1 MLAVMSIV
9 HAPGANPEVSVVI
22 PVKNEAQ
29 GVDRLMETLLPLLAG
44 VARSFELVVVDDGS
58 SDGTLA
64 SLLSWQQRCEMLRV
78 VELSR
83 NFGKEAAVAA
93 GLNHSAGACAIVMDA
108 DLQDPPQLIPE
119 MLAKWREGY
128 EMVVAVRALRAQDTL
143 AKRVSAGWFYR
154 IINAIADI
162 DIPPNA
168 GDFRLLDAAAVRA
181 FLALP
186 ERARFN
192 KGLFAWIG
200 FRTCQIH
207 HERPARLA
215 GTSKWKVGRLFAFA
229 LDGIT
234 SFSSFPLRLFS
245 FLGFGVAA
253 LALLYG
259 AYIVFRTII
268 RGIDVPGYASL
279 FVAVMFL
286 NGITLIGIGVLGE
299 YVGRIFLESKRR
311 PIFIVRRLHEPPSR

>member
-1 MLAVMSIV
+1 MLPAMSIV
-9 HAPGANPEVSVVI
+9 PTTEPEVSLVI
-22 PVKNEAQ
+22 PVKNESAAL
-29 GVDRLMETLLPLLAG
+29 DRLFDAVLPILA
-44 VARSFELVVVDDGS
+44 AATASHEIIVVDDGS
-58 SDGTLA
+58 GDDTL
-64 SLLSWQQRCEMLRV
+64 SRLLDWQRRCATLRV

-93 GLNHSAGACAIVMDA
+93 GLGHCRGRCAIVMDA
-108 DLQDPPQLIPE
+108 DLQDPPELIPR

-128 EMVVAVRALRAQDTL
+128 EMVVAVRSLRAED
-143 AKRVSAGWFYR
+143 AWSKRVSASWFYR
-154 IINAIADI
+154 IINAISDI
-162 DIPPNA
+162 EIPAHA
-168 GDFRLLDAAAVRA
+168 GDFRLLDAAAIRA

-192 KGLFAWIG
+192 KGMFAWIG
-200 FRTCQIH
+200 FRTCQIA
-207 HERPARLA
+207 HERPARRA
-215 GTSKWKVGRLFAFA
+215 GESKWGLGRLLVFA

-234 SFSSFPLRLFS
+234 SFSSFPLRIWS
-245 FLGFGVAA
+245 YLGFSVAGVS
-253 LALLYG
+253 LAYG
-259 AYIVFRTII
+259 AYIVFRTLV

-311 PIFIVRRLHEPPSR
+311 PLFIVRRVHEPSGP